1 MAIAAHAAPCFLNP
15 ANKAESSSALKGRR
29 LGWAGDGRG
38 KRGVP
43 SGCVERLGLDVVED
57 MGKLLVEEEAM
68 GECKAEAE
76 AEGEAARAREGGRCV
91 RALG

>member
-1 MAIAAHAAPCFLNP
+1 
-15 ANKAESSSALKGRR
+15 
-29 LGWAGDGRG
+29 
-38 KRGVP
+38 
-43 SGCVERLGLDVVED
+43 VERLGLDVVED